1 MTRQL
6 NFIHNNTGVFYI
18 YIFVNAGVIYEDVKK
33 LGISHMLEHMI
44 FKRSKHMTTEDILR
58 ESTKIGGVYNAAT
71 DTDVTYFYFKTS
83 TEKYER
89 TIRIFAELLTMPMF
103 THSDLARERQVVLEE
118 MNKGLDNNDRLL
130 WSLSSLS
137 VLPDDNPYS
146 RKVIGTEETL
156 MSITTRDMQKYF
168 DERYKDYFI
177 VVNCEKK
184 IEGGVK
190 KLVHELFKGRIDG
203 HGDVAGDYDIP
214 RELERKIIVF
224 NQDLNQN
231 NIILTFPMFRSHL
244 NLKKTMILDFIS
256 YVLSGAGLYSLLV
269 YQLREKR
276 NLVYSASSY
285 CDIMKYLSTFRI
297 LTASSH
303 ENIKDIL
310 AVIFMVLK
318 KLKTKGL
325 ESKKL
330 RFFKKSYVN
339 TLKLNMSSEDYKT
352 LAISTQL
359 FNTDGKEA
367 VDENII
373 LRAAQNITNED
384 IIKVSADLFIG
395 ADMGI
400 LCMGAFKEAQ
410 NLSNDLMDFAKKSFR

>member
-6 NFIHNNTGVFYI
+6 HFIHNNSGLFYI

-58 ESTKIGGVYNAAT
+58 ESTKIGGVFNAAT

-83 TEKYER
+83 SEKYER
-89 TIRIFAELLTMPMF
+89 AIRIFAELLTVPMF

-118 MNKGLDNNDRLL
+118 MNKGLDNNDRVL

-156 MSITTRDMQKYF
+156 MSITTRDIKKYF
-168 DERYKDYFI
+168 EERYKDCFI

-184 IEGGVK
+184 IEGNVK
-190 KLVHELFKGRIDG
+190 KLVRELFKGHIDG
-203 HGDVAGDYDIP
+203 GVAGDYDFP

-244 NLKKTMILDFIS
+244 NLKKTMIMDFIS
-256 YVLSGAGLYSLLV
+256 YILSGAGLYSLLV

-276 NLVYSASSY
+276 NLIYSASSFS
-285 CDIMKYLSTFRI
+285 DVMKYLTTFRI
-297 LTASSH
+297 FTASSH
-303 ENIKDIL
+303 ENVKDIL

-318 KLKTKGL
+318 ELKTKGL
-325 ESKKL
+325 EPKKL
-330 RFFKKSYVN
+330 RFFKKSYINSMRV
-339 TLKLNMSSEDYKT
+339 NMSSEDYKT

-373 LRAAQNITNED
+373 LRTAQNITNED
-384 IIKVSADLFIG
+384 IIKLSTDLFIG
-395 ADMGI
+395 EDMGI
-400 LCMGAFKEAQ
+400 LCMGAFKETQ
-410 NLSNDLMDFAKKSFR
+410 NLSNDLMDFAKKLFH